1 APLPEQPPAPRLR
14 AVPRALRTDIDSRPG
29 GEPGFPAE
37 ARRLLDALGHSPAT
51 LEILAERT
59 DMDDTLLQSTLLRLE
74 LAGELCAL
82 PGGRYVR
89 TAHSA

>member
-1 APLPEQPPAPRLR
+1 MAANASPAGETCPERETPAS
-14 AVPRALRTDIDSRPG
+14 V
-29 GEPGFPAE
+29 E
-37 ARRLLDALGHSPAT
+37 ASRLLDALGHAPAT

-89 TAHSA
+89 AMRSG

>member
-1 APLPEQPPAPRLR
+1 LA
-14 AVPRALRTDIDSRPG
+14 D
-29 GEPGFPAE
+29 

-89 TAHSA
+89 ATHGG